1 MTEFFK
7 ELVGV
12 KCDFVTSEKN
22 YYGYIL
28 KDISGEWI
36 AVEDASESV
45 YLNLNH
51 VFSIRLSQNSN

>member
-7 ELVGV
+7 ELMGV
-12 KCDFVTSEKN
+12 NCDFVTAEKN
-22 YYGYIL
+22 YCGYIL

-36 AVEDASESV
+36 VIEDGSESV

-51 VFSIRLSQNSN
+51 VYSIKLSQNN